1 MLIMSKKLK
10 VFFGISYLLILFTF
24 LYFIFLQIEIS
35 RLNDFSYYKELQVN
49 IDGLLADKLY
59 INLLIFFV
67 FSTVWVML
75 LGFGSPL
82 LIISGIL
89 FGKWIGTFISVI
101 SISLGALTLYAIVSF
116 FFKDLINKLL
126 EKKFSKYINLFKK
139 NEFYYFFI
147 FRLIGGLG
155 LPFPLQNTFPVIF
168 NMKKINY
175 FFASLLGFIPGFF
188 ISASIG
194 SGINNFI
201 RESDNFSFIN
211 LILSREIYLP
221 IILFIIFILISLIIK
236 KNFFNV
242 KNK

>member
-1 MLIMSKKLK
+1 MSKKLK
-10 VFFGISYLLILFTF
+10 LFLGISYLLILYTF
-24 LYFIFLQIEIS
+24 LYFIFLQVEIT

-49 IDGLLADKLY
+49 LDSFIGDKLY

-67 FSTVWVML
+67 FSIAWVAL

-82 LIISGIL
+82 LIISGIF
-89 FGKWIGTFISVI
+89 FGKWIGTFISVVSI
-101 SISLGALTLYAIVSF
+101 SIGALILYTITNF

-126 EKKFSKYINLFKK
+126 HKKFSKYINLFKK

-155 LPFPLQNTFPVIF
+155 LPFPMQNTLPVIF

-175 FFASLLGFIPGFF
+175 FFASILGFIPNMF
-188 ISASIG
+188 IMVSVG
-194 SGINNFI
+194 SGINKYI
-201 RESDNFSFIN
+201 KESNNFSFVN
-211 LILSREIYLP
+211 LILSKDIYLP
-221 IILFIIFILISLIIK
+221 IILFIIFILISLVIK

-242 KNK
+242 RD